1 MNESPFSAL
10 LFPLHSTLLHSIPLR
25 SILPH
30 STPLHFTLHSP
41 LYYTLLHSTPLH
53 STQCFIPFHSTT
65 PHHTTP
71 HHSIPFQSTPLHSTS
86 TQLSSSLASFSF
98 GCNHRVQATT
108 RYLDF
113 SCSALPSLSVSLS
126 QFYFSPFF
134 VLLYPIPLS
143 SSPLLL
149 LLILPLVPSFFVNFY
164 LLSFTFLL
172 SFCPF
177 ASAFIL
183 VYFFFNSL
191 TRLYICLYKFLLF
204 LRW

>member
-1 MNESPFSAL
+1 MSLPSL
-10 LFPLHSTLLHSIPLR
+10 LFFFHSIPLYSTPFHSVPYYPTPPH
-25 SILPH
+25 SILL
-30 STPLHFTLHSP
+30 STLHSTT
-41 LYYTLLHSTPLH
+41 LYSTPLH

>member
-113 SCSALPSLSVSLS
+113 SCSALPSLSLSLS
-126 QFYFSPFF
+126 VLFFAFFRPPLSYSPFF
-134 VLLYPIPLS
+134 LPPPPPPAHTSSCTFFFRQLL
-143 SSPLLL
+143 SPLLH
-149 LLILPLVPSFFVNFY
+149 VSFI
-164 LLSFTFLL
+164 LLSLRFRLYFSL
-172 SFCPF
+172 
-177 ASAFIL
+177 
-183 VYFFFNSL
+183 FFFL
-191 TRLYICLYKFLLF
+191 IA
-204 LRW
+204 

>member
-30 STPLHFTLHSP
+30 STPLHSI
-41 LYYTLLHSTPLH
+41 
-53 STQCFIPFHSTT
+53 QCFIPFHSTT

-113 SCSALPSLSVSLS
+113 SCSALPSLSLS

-134 VLLYPIPLS
+134 VLLYPIRLS
-143 SSPLLL
+143 SSPLLPCSYFL
-149 LLILPLVPSFFVNFY
+149 LYLLFSSTFISSPSRFFYPFVPS
-164 LLSFTFLL
+164 L
-172 SFCPF
+172 PP
-177 ASAFIL
+177 
-183 VYFFFNSL
+183 
-191 TRLYICLYKFLLF
+191 LF
-204 LRW
+204 